1 MVLDGAKGEKEEF
14 DENRSDTRGYKVFY
28 LNQDMGEYEEWFGQP
43 YLTNILS
50 SEEHQPSGLL
60 YITNYEAREKLRARV
75 EAQTAECVYRVG
87 SVGFDLIRSFKKLAG
102 EDVTGINKYTILY
115 SELQE
120 YINSL
125 SIITVRTIP
134 HTSRGIYWK
143 TLEVIRVI
151 E

>member
-87 SVGFDLIRSFKKLAG
+87 SVGFDLIRSFKNWQGKM
-102 EDVTGINKYTILY
+102 
-115 SELQE
+115 
-120 YINSL
+120 
-125 SIITVRTIP
+125 
-134 HTSRGIYWK
+134 
-143 TLEVIRVI
+143 
-151 E
+151 